1 MNIMGRLV
9 MRPPILL
16 VRSCIYLFII
26 FLGSLSFLS
35 RGFFCCLLGDPLGE
49 ASLGFHFSMAFI
61 FYQLLLPPGPLTP
74 SSHKTRC
81 TPDGHPNGQTR
92 GMGWM
97 SGFLRCKND
106 NMRGADD
113 GSANPLWWLT
123 KTHEYQLAKLP
134 HQLPQQW
141 SSGLV

>member
-16 VRSCIYLFII
+16 VRSCILFIYH
-26 FLGSLSFLS
+26 FLRVPQFLMRGFLLPS
-35 RGFFCCLLGDPLGE
+35 RGSPGRSISRFSF
-49 ASLGFHFSMAFI
+49 SYGF
-61 FYQLLLPPGPLTP
+61 YLLPAAFTSWAFSPFFPQD
-74 SSHKTRC
+74 KMY
-81 TPDGHPNGQTR
+81 PDGPPNGQTR

-97 SGFLRCKND
+97 SGVLGCKSD
-106 NMRGADD
+106 TMKGADD

-123 KTHEYQLAKLP
+123 KTHEYQLAKPP
-134 HQLPQQW
+134 HQSPQQW

>member
-16 VRSCIYLFII
+16 VSSCIYLFHF

-35 RGFFCCLLGDPLGE
+35 RGFLLPSRGSPGR
-49 ASLGFHFSMAFI
+49 SISRFYFPMAFI
-61 FYQLLLPPGPLTP
+61 FYQLLLPPGPLAP

-81 TPDGHPNGQTR
+81 TLEGHPNGQTR

-97 SGFLRCKND
+97 IG
-106 NMRGADD
+106 
-113 GSANPLWWLT
+113 
-123 KTHEYQLAKLP
+123 
-134 HQLPQQW
+134 
-141 SSGLV
+141 V